1 MSSELRE
8 AAQEYLALGLSV
20 IALTGKTPNGAV
32 HPHGLY
38 DAMSYEKLLGTLSP
52 EQRKAPAAIIH
63 PSYYAPFDHP
73 NTTGV
78 GILTSFP
85 YVVVDIDGEEGA
97 VQWMAMLGGDPDL
110 GSPRWVAKTGRGLHL
125 WFAVTAPTGTKKL
138 GPKLDLKGE
147 GGYVVAPPSR
157 HPDGGTYEWL
167 LPPDTTYPPL
177 EIPLPL
183 QKWLDDSA
191 FDAERKKVSRTS
203 QKRVQ
208 QPPKEGWFV
217 PQWGNEGILDAMSKA
232 DEGNRNHLLFWCAAT
247 LEEEGAPEEDFDA
260 LAQLAL
266 EAGLEARETRLTIRS
281 GRRKA
286 Q

>member
-1 MSSELRE
+1 MSNPLLE

-38 DAMSYEKLLGTLSP
+38 DAFRRNDEPVWGDPL
-52 EQRKAPAAIIH
+52 
-63 PSYYAPFDHP
+63 FDMLYDAFCHS

-78 GILTSFP
+78 GILTNFP
-85 YVVVDIDGEEGA
+85 YVVIDIDGEEGA
-97 VQWMAMLGGDPDL
+97 VQWMEMIGGDPDL
-110 GSPRWVAKTGRGLHL
+110 GSPRWVSKTGRGLHL

-217 PQWGNEGILDAMSKA
+217 PQWGNEGILEAMKDA

-247 LEEEGAPEEDFDA
+247 LEEEDAPDEDFA
-260 LAQLAL
+260 TLEQLAL
-266 EAGLEARETRLTIRS
+266 ETGLQPRETRLTIRS

-286 Q
+286 RD